1 MAIKFRELTIEQIKN
16 VDHGNIKFYDSN
28 GYINLLGI
36 YGQNGSGKTTVVD
49 AMDILKTIMA
59 GKSIPEDSF
68 GIFNTSEERL
78 PKICI
83 EIESENN
90 LLLRYEAEFISDEST
105 VEQNVYLAHEII
117 SYKEFRPRTQFKR
130 LFEFTILE
138 RDESGELEGSLKSRS
153 KFISKDAIEVLAES
167 ALRAKSSVL
176 FSQEFK
182 NRLEKQEGKEIE
194 KKAYQILE
202 EFCSHIRIYTQRYA
216 NLTGMGAMPINI
228 NYKNENH
235 AFQGGL
241 PAILNK
247 GGTPIPQELLTVYE
261 DTIRY
266 MNEIIPVII
275 PDLTLKMT
283 VGDSTIDSQ
292 ENQYYNVNFLAQRNG
307 KTFSLIHESEG
318 IRKIISMIGFL
329 IEVFNKPG
337 LIAFIDEIDSG
348 IFEYLLGELME
359 IFSNDASGQLVFTSH
374 NLRIL
379 EMLPTRKIRFSTTNR
394 ENRYITL
401 KGVKMTNNL
410 RDLYLRS
417 IQIGGADEE
426 LYKGQSQSKMRRALR
441 KAGKYI
447 GE

>member
-1 MAIKFRELTIEQIKN
+1 M
-16 VDHGNIKFYDSN
+16 
-28 GYINLLGI
+28 GI

-153 KFISKDAIEVLAES
+153 KFISKDAIEVLADA

-202 EFCSHIRIYTQRYA
+202 EF
-216 NLTGMGAMPINI
+216 
-228 NYKNENH
+228 
-235 AFQGGL
+235 
-241 PAILNK
+241 
-247 GGTPIPQELLTVYE
+247 V
-261 DTIRY
+261 
-266 MNEIIPVII
+266 V
-275 PDLTLKMT
+275 
-283 VGDSTIDSQ
+283 
-292 ENQYYNVNFLAQRNG
+292 
-307 KTFSLIHESEG
+307 
-318 IRKIISMIGFL
+318 
-329 IEVFNKPG
+329 
-337 LIAFIDEIDSG
+337 
-348 IFEYLLGELME
+348 IFEF
-359 IFSNDASGQLVFTSH
+359 IPSGM
-374 NLRIL
+374 RI
-379 EMLPTRKIRFSTTNR
+379 
-394 ENRYITL
+394 
-401 KGVKMTNNL
+401 
-410 RDLYLRS
+410 
-417 IQIGGADEE
+417 
-426 LYKGQSQSKMRRALR
+426 
-441 KAGKYI
+441 
-447 GE
+447 